1 MQPRVSQMTLV
12 VTSMLFNCGGAMYNS
27 DAAVC
32 EKISFYKL
40 AVQQIPHQACRSH
53 PVKRDTGNA
62 TIHRNGTKPRSFFWK
77 RGSHCNAL
85 CLTRFCRTTAEN
97 CVAAC
102 CNLSFQFVLPFCFA
116 LWIFALAAGGSD
128 GNIFSDG
135 RARQTKDFVRNPGP
149 KMLDQN
155 PRNTRT
161 CTWILAPLQG

>member
-85 CLTRFCRTTAEN
+85 CLTRFCRATAEN
-97 CVAAC
+97 ETSDKQTLVFSLC
-102 CNLSFQFVLPFCFA
+102 CLFVSLCGFS
-116 LWIFALAAGGSD
+116 LWRLAAPME
-128 GNIFSDG
+128 IFSPMVGLD
-135 RARQTKDFVRNPGP
+135 RQKI
-149 KMLDQN
+149 LSE
-155 PRNTRT
+155 
-161 CTWILAPLQG
+161 ILAQRC

>member
-1 MQPRVSQMTLV
+1 MTLV

-85 CLTRFCRTTAEN
+85 CLTRFHRATAEN
-97 CVAAC
+97 ETSDKQTLVFS
-102 CNLSFQFVLPFCFA
+102 LLVPFCFA
-116 LWIFALAAGGSD
+116 LCIFALAAGGSELE
-128 GNIFSDG
+128 
-135 RARQTKDFVRNPGP
+135 RE
-149 KMLDQN
+149 MLKSQDWVIEIQK
-155 PRNTRT
+155 
-161 CTWILAPLQG
+161 IL

>member
-1 MQPRVSQMTLV
+1 MTLV

-85 CLTRFCRTTAEN
+85 CLTRFCRATAEN
-97 CVAAC
+97 ETSDKQTLVFSLKLLFRSVDFRSGGWRLGAR
-102 CNLSFQFVLPFCFA
+102 
-116 LWIFALAAGGSD
+116 AGNAQISGLGHRD
-128 GNIFSDG
+128 PE
-135 RARQTKDFVRNPGP
+135 DFVRNPGP
-149 KMLDQN
+149 KMLDQKPQKYKN
-155 PRNTRT
+155 LYLDFGSFSTP
-161 CTWILAPLQG
+161 